1 MAFKKNALTEKDQ
14 ELETLKRLLEESRNS
29 YQILKKLAFN
39 EELAT
44 KKSHRK
50 ENETDTQKEDL

>member
-1 MAFKKNALTEKDQ
+1 MAFKENALTEKDQ

-50 ENETDTQKEDL
+50 ENETDTQK

>member
-1 MAFKKNALTEKDQ
+1 MAFKENALTEKDQ